1 MTRLPA
7 ICCPFSE
14 RWWYRRQLSTF
25 WWSLAREEQCSPS
38 GMQLFRNKMQAKK
51 KRAKQWRHRRIQ
63 ENHDKHWP
71 QTYYSEVICSAFL
84 LICLFIRVRVP
95 SVAHW
100 PISGLLW
107 CHVTTECTPLW
118 PLVTVILASSTEL
131 CCCSSRLSCQFSR
144 KIKIQFNES
153 MDNTVSSSLGI
164 HYYDQ
169 LFLKNLSVEP
179 TPSVGEYLRQNRLVR
194 DVQFECLYAWN
205 IFKLWTQEKRKE
217 GAVGPKKKF
226 TGPVLF
232 VGT

>member
-169 LFLKNLSVEP
+169 LFKNFCLSNQHHLSVNICDKIGSWEMYNLSACTLE
-179 TPSVGEYLRQNRLVR
+179 
-194 DVQFECLYAWN
+194 
-205 IFKLWTQEKRKE
+205 IFSNYGRRKR
-217 GAVGPKKKF
+217 GKK
-226 TGPVLF
+226 GR
-232 VGT
+232 